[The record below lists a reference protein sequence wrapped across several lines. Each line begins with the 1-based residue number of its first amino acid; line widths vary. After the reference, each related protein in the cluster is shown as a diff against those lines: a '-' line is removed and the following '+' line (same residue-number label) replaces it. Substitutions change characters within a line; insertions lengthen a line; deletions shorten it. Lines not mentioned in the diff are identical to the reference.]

1 MAFLPHLQVL
11 GELWWPRCYFWMQKK
26 SNVLGFLTL
35 NKAEQHEANSACW
48 ARNEAGTLADIWC
61 QISMRGNQTPPQIR
75 EIGCDPPKTR
85 RKNAENNI
93 CWISWKTLKLF
104 TKNVKNGNFLLEG
117 RDRGDFNENFIITTQ
132 NHSRSS
138 IRDLKG
144 GFLNPLR
151 GHEEEPPTVAWTKV
165 NSQPLLAQ
173 QRPWHRIIT
182 GGTELIPA
190 QIFHGKQSRGSFP
203 CSRVSKA
210 AKCPLKQPPFL
221 LQGFVRNAARNGS
234 SRKNPAQRQTIPAF
248 GKQSPGGGVNKSIH

>member
-1 MAFLPHLQVL
+1 MASLLFLDAKQIK
-11 GELWWPRCYFWMQKK
+11 CF
-26 SNVLGFLTL
+26 GFFTL
-35 NKAEQHEANSACW
+35 NKAEQHEAKSACW

-61 QISMRGNQTPPQIR
+61 QILMRGNQIPPQIR
-75 EIGCDPPKTR
+75 GIGCDPPKTR

-104 TKNVKNGNFLLEG
+104 TKNVKNANFLLEG

-210 AKCPLKQPPFL
+210 AKCPLKQPPFCCKAL
-221 LQGFVRNAARNGS
+221 CETPQGTAAPEKIP
-234 SRKNPAQRQTIPAF
+234 RKD
-248 GKQSPGGGVNKSIH
+248 KQSPPLENNPLAEE